1 MLDQPTDFTGGVAV
15 ITGAGSG
22 IGAGLARTAALR
34 GMRVVLADVT
44 ESAIV
49 GKSQEISALGGEA
62 IAVVTDVSDPAQV
75 EALAERAFSEYGDVD
90 IIFNNAGVESL
101 GNTWDMTPEGWAKV
115 IGVNLNGVFNGIRS
129 FVPRMLESVP
139 NRSRRAHVVNTASVA
154 ALYTRPHSS
163 AYGATKHAVLSLTE
177 SVALEIAEITDRIV
191 LSAVLPGAVRTK
203 VFTSA
208 PRTDEDGPGAK
219 AKEAMAKILEETG
232 ISPVKAAE
240 IILDGVSR
248 GLLHIHTDPTFS
260 RELIEGRHQ
269 ILASNVHDLATA

>member
-22 IGAGLARTAALR
+22 IGAGLARTAAMR

-90 IIFNNAGVESL
+90 IVFNNAGVESL

-129 FVPRMLESVP
+129 FVPRMLEAVP

-163 AYGATKHAVLSLTE
+163 AYGA
-177 SVALEIAEITDRIV
+177 
-191 LSAVLPGAVRTK
+191 P
-203 VFTSA
+203 
-208 PRTDEDGPGAK
+208 
-219 AKEAMAKILEETG
+219 
-232 ISPVKAAE
+232 
-240 IILDGVSR
+240 
-248 GLLHIHTDPTFS
+248 
-260 RELIEGRHQ
+260 
-269 ILASNVHDLATA
+269 